1 MSLEYLRSVVL
12 SAVLLAA
19 TFALPS
25 SGVITPEQ
33 FNADS
38 PMEAQ
43 ATQEEVAK
51 LLAEHAG
58 RDYMLFPEDRL
69 RPIRMLEALPRR
81 WIESGPGSS
90 FRGQARSGE
99 FYVFQIGFFAARK
112 DIIDVGIEYSDLK
125 GPLGKSISSSLF
137 RCINLGGI
145 DWKGQRFTRQVN
157 VTEGHVQPLWIGIP
171 IPKQAFGRYDGEL
184 TVTPGN
190 SKPTRV
196 KLIVEVAGEALDD
209 HGDGQLWRHSRLRW
223 LDSTVGLNN
232 QTTEPYRPLE
242 VEANVVRCLGHRLTF
257 SSSGLPKSIVS
268 TYTASVDST
277 EGPIREILADSV
289 AFVVQ
294 TQNKDV
300 VFGDGQARV
309 VSRTPAAVVWESES
323 SSAAFAL
330 HCRASMEFD
339 GYIAYQLKLSAK
351 RNVDVEDI
359 RLEIPFR
366 RDIAKYLMGMD
377 HKGGLR
383 PRKVRWKWDRDKHQD
398 SIWIGDVNAG
408 LRCQLKGPDYVR
420 PLVNIYYKYK
430 KLNLPAA
437 WYNEGRGGC
446 NVDEVGADRVVLTA
460 YSGPRTIKANE
471 TLNFYFDLLLTPV
484 KPINFAAH
492 WHNRYY
498 HNGNGATLRRWLRE
512 AKEGGANI
520 INIHHGNDLNPY
532 INYPFHEDTVRDLKA
547 YIEEV
552 RNEGLKA
559 KIYYTVRE
567 LSNHVAE
574 LWALR
579 SLGDEIFAAGG
590 GNIEKTIINPKGA
603 DPWLQRHLHTGYIPA
618 WRHVFRSGKY
628 EGHVDAAIVTNGMSR
643 WHNYYLEGL
652 KWLVQNVKID
662 GIYIDDVAYDRVV
675 MQRVRKILERYRPGS
690 LIDVHSWNHFNSHAG
705 WTSNANL
712 YMEHFPYIDSI
723 WFGEGFNYNEPP
735 DYWLIEISGIPYGLT
750 GEMLQGGGNPWRG
763 MIYGMTGRLPWSGN
777 PSGVWKLWD
786 KFGIAEAKMTGY
798 WVPSCPVRADNK
810 DVLVTVYAK
819 ADRALLS
826 VASWAPEPVSCRLKI
841 DFDVLGISRDSAQLA
856 APFIEGFQDSASFA
870 VTDQIPVEPGK
881 GWLLILSPSSATS
894 QKNP

>member
-1 MSLEYLRSVVL
+1 MMSLEYLRCIVL
-12 SAVLLAA
+12 SAVLPAA
-19 TFALPS
+19 TFALPP
-25 SGVITPEQ
+25 SGVTPEQ

-38 PMEAQ
+38 PMETQAAQ
-43 ATQEEVAK
+43 EDVAN

-90 FRGQARSGE
+90 FRGQARPGE
-99 FYVFQIGFFAARK
+99 FYVFQIGFFATHK

-125 GPLGKSISSSLF
+125 EPLGKIISSSLF

-157 VTEGHVQPLWIGIP
+157 VTKGHVQPLWIGIP
-171 IPKQAFGRYDGEL
+171 IPRRALGRYDGEL
-184 TVTPGN
+184 TVRPGN

-223 LDSTVGLNN
+223 LDSTVGLDS
-232 QTTEPYRPLE
+232 QTTRPYPPLE

-257 SSSGLPKSIVS
+257 SGGGLPKSIVS

-277 EGPIREILADSV
+277 EGPIREILADPV

-309 VSRTPAAVVWESES
+309 VSRTPATVVWESES
-323 SSAAFAL
+323 SSAVFAL

-351 RNVDVEDI
+351 RNIDVEDI

-366 RDIAKYLMGMD
+366 HDVAKHLMGMN

-383 PRKVRWKWDRDKHQD
+383 QREVRWKWDRDKHQD

-408 LRCQLKGPDYVR
+408 LRCQLKGPNYVR

-446 NVDEVGADRVVLTA
+446 NVDEVGTDRVVLTA

-492 WHNRYY
+492 WQNRYY
-498 HNGNGATLRRWLRE
+498 HNGNGATMRRWLRE
-512 AKEGGANI
+512 AKEGSANI

-532 INYPFHEDTVRDLKA
+532 INYPFHEDTVRDLKT

-552 RNEGLKA
+552 HNEGLKA

-579 SLGDEIFAAGG
+579 SLDDEIFAAGG

-603 DPWLQRHLHTGYIPA
+603 DPWLQRHLRTGYIPA

-628 EGHVDAAIVTNGMSR
+628 KGHVDAAVVTNGMSR

-675 MQRVRKILERYRPGS
+675 MQRVRKILDRYRPGS

-777 PSGVWKLWD
+777 PSGVWKFWD
-786 KFGIAEAKMTGY
+786 EFGIAEARMTGY
-798 WVPSCPVRADNK
+798 WASDCPVRTNHK
-810 DVLVTVYAK
+810 DVLATVYRK
-819 ADRALLS
+819 KDRALVS
-826 VASWAPEPVSCRLKI
+826 IASWAGEQVSVKLQVNWNALGLSAEKARFVI
-841 DFDVLGISRDSAQLA
+841 PDIPDFQQEAEFGPDDSIRVPA
-856 APFIEGFQDSASFA
+856 
-870 VTDQIPVEPGK
+870 GK
-881 GWLLILSPSSATS
+881 GYLIVIEE
-894 QKNP
+894 